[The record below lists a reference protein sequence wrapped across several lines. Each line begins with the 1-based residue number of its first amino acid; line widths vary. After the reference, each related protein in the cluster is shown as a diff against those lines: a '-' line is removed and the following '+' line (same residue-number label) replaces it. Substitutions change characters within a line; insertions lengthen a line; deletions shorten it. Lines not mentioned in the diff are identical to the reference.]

1 MQKTM
6 VALKSVAQG
15 IREASPLVLG
25 LFPIGIA
32 FGLAARAL
40 SFGLLITSLM
50 SLAVYAGAS
59 QFVGIALIVAAA
71 SVPEVALTTFV
82 INLRHALMGSSLSVY
97 LPSTPRPLLPILA
110 FGLTDESYA
119 LSLPRFA
126 SGKAD
131 AWYLLGVELICYLSW
146 NTGTLAGH
154 WGGEVL
160 PTAVREA
167 MAFALPAMFIALLA
181 ILVRNRLGLAVAAF
195 SALVS
200 MGLFLAGVSGLN
212 VVVVGVVGATFGL
225 LLERGR
231 AKWKAP

>member
-1 MQKTM
+1 MQIAVVLLKG
-6 VALKSVAQG
+6 VFPGVKAAL
-15 IREASPLVLG
+15 PLVLG

-40 SFGLLITSLM
+40 GFGLLFTSLL

-59 QFVGIALIVAAA
+59 QFVGIALMAAAA
-71 SVPEVALTTFV
+71 SVPEVALTTFI
-82 INLRHALMGSSLSVY
+82 INLRHALMGSSLSIY
-97 LPSTPRPLLPILA
+97 LRRAPRPLLPILA

-119 LSLPRFA
+119 LSFPLFA
-126 SGKAD
+126 SGKAN
-131 AWYLLGVELICYLSW
+131 AWYLLGVELVCYLSW
-146 NTGTLAGH
+146 NAGTLAGH

-160 PTAVREA
+160 PSAVRES
-167 MAFALPAMFIALLA
+167 MAFTLPAMFIALLA

-200 MGLFLAGVSGLN
+200 TGLFLGGVSGLN

-225 LLERGR
+225 LLERWGG
-231 AKWKAP
+231 KWKSP